1 MKSLNILA
9 ALIILL
15 CIVACSTEFDLNSDY
30 KEIAVIY
37 GLLDIKQD
45 EQYIRITR
53 AVIDEDTPA
62 PELAQNAELLYFQN
76 EEVVI
81 KEYTSSSKNNLL
93 NTFTLDKVN
102 AADPA
107 NGIPGK
113 EEGFFVDDPY
123 WVYRLDEG
131 ISRENYYVLELTTDD
146 GNLVTAETEPV
157 DTFVVTRPKT
167 GQNFNLLA
175 EVSTIKWQPAPN
187 GVIYDCELNFT
198 YREEANND
206 PSDFEIKTLVMNI
219 FRNLDGDNP
228 QFLDG
233 SVITFPFKPEDFY
246 AFLANNTDATNAS
259 DFKRIAESVSL
270 TFYAGGKE
278 LQNLYEVNL
287 SQQSGLTGGSVSPSY
302 TNIDEGLGI
311 LSSRVKLSV
320 FPDIAPAVIERLVCG
335 DVTSDLGFDSGDV
348 TLNCD

>member
-1 MKSLNILA
+1 MKALSILA
-9 ALIILL
+9 FSLIVL
-15 CIVACSTEFDLNSDY
+15 CIAACSTDFELNSEY
-30 KEIAVIY
+30 KEIAIIY

-45 EQYIRITR
+45 DQYIRITR

-62 PELAQNAELLYFQN
+62 PDLAQDDQRLYFQN
-76 EEVVI
+76 EEVVMN
-81 KEYTSSSKNNLL
+81 EYSSSSKNTLL
-93 NTFTLDKVN
+93 NTYTLDKIN

-107 NGIPGK
+107 NGVSAK
-113 EEGFFVDDPY
+113 EVGYFVNDPY
-123 WVYRLDEG
+123 WVYKLDEE
-131 ISRENYYVLELTTDD
+131 IVRDRYYELELTTDD
-146 GNLVTAETEPV
+146 GNTVTAETSPV

-187 GVIYDCELNFT
+187 GVIYDCELTFN

-206 PSDFEIKTLVMNI
+206 PTVFENKTLVMNI

-228 QFLDG
+228 QYLDG

-246 AFLANNTDATNAS
+246 AFLANEISSEDAS
-259 DFKRIAESVSL
+259 DFKRFVQSVSL

-311 LSSRVKLSV
+311 LSSRVALSV
-320 FPDIAPAVIERLVCG
+320 FPEISPAVIEEIVCG
-335 DVTSDLGFDSGDV
+335 DVTKDLGFDSGDI
-348 TLNCD
+348 TITCN